1 MSEYIISCC
10 TPADIPVS
18 YYEKYDIKPIFFHYI
33 LDGKEY
39 NDDLEKTM
47 SLDEFYQKLKDG
59 SDSKTAQV
67 GTGEYID
74 AWEPYLK
81 EGKDVLHITLGSGIS
96 GTFNSA
102 NTAKDM
108 LADKY
113 PDRKILLIDSLAG
126 AAGYGV
132 QPVKAAILRNQGM
145 SIEENYKW
153 LKENVL
159 KACHWFYTTDLTF
172 LIKGGRV
179 SKTAGVFG
187 KMLNICPLMRVD
199 NDGKIEVV
207 TKARG
212 RKKAMETALEKVRA
226 SITDPKEYDDVM
238 IVNHSAMLDEAKL
251 LVSKLEEEYPKM
263 KGKIG
268 IQSFGTT
275 IGSHLGPGTVGV
287 FYYGNFR

>member
-18 YYEKYDIKPIFFHYI
+18 YYEKYDIKPIFFHFI

-47 SLDEFYQKLKDG
+47 TLDEFYQKLKDG

-153 LKENVL
+153 LKENV
-159 KACHWFYTTDLTF
+159 
-172 LIKGGRV
+172 R
-179 SKTAGVFG
+179 S
-187 KMLNICPLMRVD
+187 
-199 NDGKIEVV
+199 VV
-207 TKARG
+207 
-212 RKKAMETALEKVRA
+212 
-226 SITDPKEYDDVM
+226 
-238 IVNHSAMLDEAKL
+238 
-251 LVSKLEEEYPKM
+251 
-263 KGKIG
+263 
-268 IQSFGTT
+268 
-275 IGSHLGPGTVGV
+275 
-287 FYYGNFR
+287 